1 MKASVDS
8 RFQIPDIPA
17 KRDDFNLE
25 QLKQDLSKPL
35 TQALDD
41 QASVGE
47 ISLLCPLKPVMDD
60 SAKLLV
66 KDTAGHPIAVVLCSS
81 PVTPGLVARGM
92 ERTRLVKQALGSD
105 IGQVVLD
112 PLLEGEINGLSYAVL
127 PHCQPLSRSRLMW
140 PVQRVLLSPH
150 VFQWL
155 SRVTEVTA
163 TTVHPEQVEPDFMV
177 PLKYLAQLEAI
188 TERVR
193 AGARQAMNR
202 LSDGKWSPRHVVM
215 HNDLWKGNIL
225 LDHRN
230 VSGFG
235 KELST
240 ERFIIIDWMGAM
252 VQGYAMY
259 DLIRLAQSLKLEG
272 RQLRKHVIT
281 HCRFLGCDFI
291 DARSHLLAAL
301 GYLSMHLEHFP
312 LPRFVQMADSCW
324 EKIEQIKE

>member
-1 MKASVDS
+1 MKPTVDTLYVT
-8 RFQIPDIPA
+8 PDIPTMT
-17 KRDDFNLE
+17 DNFNLD
-25 QLKQDLSKPL
+25 QLKQELYKPL

-105 IGQVVLD
+105 IGRVVLD
-112 PLLEGEINGLSYAVL
+112 PLLEGKINGLSYAVL
-127 PHCQPLSRSRLMW
+127 PHCQPLSSSRLIW
-140 PVQRVLLSPH
+140 PVQRTLLSPH

-163 TTVHPEQVEPDFMV
+163 NTVHAEQVEPDFIV
-177 PLKYLAQLEAI
+177 PLKYLAELEAM

-193 AGARQAMNR
+193 AGAQQVLQR
-202 LSDGKWSPRHVVM
+202 LADGKWSPRHVVM

-225 LDHRN
+225 LEDRN
-230 VSGFG
+230 VSGLG
-235 KELST
+235 KQLST
-240 ERFIIIDWMGAM
+240 EHFIIIDWMGAM

-259 DLIRLAQSLKLEG
+259 DLIRLAQSLKLGG
-272 RQLRKHVIT
+272 RQLREHVTT
-281 HCRFLGCDFI
+281 HCQFLGCDFI

-301 GYLSMHLEHFP
+301 GYLGMHLEHFP
-312 LPRFVQMADSCW
+312 LPRFVQMADSCL
-324 EKIEQIKE
+324 EKIEQIQG